1 MSGSRSTGMQMD
13 KRMIEA
19 VLDTLEMAR
28 DALPERYDERVR
40 VTRREFDQTKLML
53 NLHIG
58 QLQRDLRSE
67 VVR

>member
-1 MSGSRSTGMQMD
+1 MD

-28 DALPERYDERVR
+28 DALPERYDERIR
-40 VTRREFDQTKLML
+40 VTLGEFDQTKLML

-58 QLQRDLRSE
+58 QLQRDLHRE
-67 VVR
+67 GVRCTHFPPA

>member
-1 MSGSRSTGMQMD
+1 MTNSEKQ
-13 KRMIEA
+13 A

-28 DALPERYDERVR
+28 DALPERYDEQVR

-67 VVR
+67 VAR